1 MNNDKPQVQDGTMSH
16 YFDLIDASAPLKRRT
31 LLAYGLG
38 DTGTGMA
45 SALVGFYL
53 FVFYTDV
60 VGLSAWL
67 AGTVLML
74 VRLWDILSDQLIGWM
89 SDRTHGLRGPRIP
102 WMLTSAFPLGLSMA
116 LLWWAP
122 PLAEPWTFVWL
133 LLIASLFQATYSGVN
148 LPYSALATEL
158 TDNVE
163 LRTHLNSLR
172 FTGSVLASLAG
183 LILGSVLS
191 DRGASGY
198 GLMGCIAGILLTT
211 SGLASAIGLSPAAA
225 VCQRP
230 NPDQPPFVKQLG
242 WLCRNGLFLRV
253 VMMYLLLWGA
263 LSLMQPVAI
272 IYLSDLLHL
281 PHSWSTGLLI
291 PFQVSALVGLWIW
304 NRISKRYSRLRA
316 LQIGGSA
323 WILLS
328 LIAMVLPALPIANH
342 ALAAG
347 NRIEL
352 SVLMMTLVLLG
363 ISAATAYLLP
373 WSFLP
378 DVVDSSPGHPAGVIT
393 ASMVQIQKLGSA
405 ASVFVLGELL
415 SWSGYKAGLGEHQ
428 PDMALTMIRMSMG
441 LFPALMV
448 LSCLWVMRDWNQIRE
463 QYMEGPPV

>member
-1 MNNDKPQVQDGTMSH
+1 MQNGEPQFQNGKRINS
-16 YFDLIDASAPLKRRT
+16 FDLSDASAPLKRRI
-31 LLAYGLG
+31 LLAYGIG

-89 SDRTHGLRGPRIP
+89 SDRTRGVRGPRIP
-102 WMLTSAFPLGLSMA
+102 WMLASALPLGLSMA
-116 LLWWAP
+116 LLWWVP
-122 PLAEPWTFVWL
+122 PFAEPWTFIWL
-133 LLIASLFQATYSGVN
+133 VLIASLFQATYSGVN

-158 TDNVE
+158 TDNVV
-163 LRTHLNSLR
+163 LRTRLNSFR
-172 FTGSVLASLAG
+172 FTGSVLASLVG
-183 LILGSVLS
+183 LILGSAMS
-191 DRGASGY
+191 GRGASGY
-198 GLMGCIAGILLTT
+198 GLMGCIAGLVLTT
-211 SGLASAIGLSPAAA
+211 SGFASAMGLAPAAA

-230 NPDQPPFVKQLG
+230 NHHQPPLIKQLR

-291 PFQVSALVGLWIW
+291 PFQISALVGLWIW
-304 NRISKRYSRLRA
+304 NRFSKRYSRLRA

-328 LIAMVLPALPIANH
+328 LVAMVLPALPIANN

-347 NRIEL
+347 NRMEL
-352 SVLMMTLVLLG
+352 GILMITLVLLG

-378 DVVDSSPGHPAGVIT
+378 DIVDSSPGHPAGVIT

-405 ASVFVLGELL
+405 ASVFVLGALL
-415 SWSGYKAGLGEHQ
+415 SWSGYSAGLGEQQ
-428 PDMALTMIRMSMG
+428 PGMALTMIRMSMG

-448 LSCLWVMRDWNQIRE
+448 LTCLWLMRDWNQIRE
-463 QYMEGPPV
+463 KHIEAKA